1 MTAPPYPGPTKQLS
15 SNYTV
20 EGTQFAIADEDGDV
34 LEPEDIWRH
43 SRATEEHTHD
53 DQRGLP
59 VRRID
64 AVSAPSDTGH
74 VQVDGD
80 DLKWWGDLSGSVM
93 GAVTTNSDQTIDGVK
108 RFADPLLLPRQ
119 VSAPPAPGSGLGYLY
134 LGPSDRLYLR
144 SGNNPPAPVGTP
156 GLLVPATAWQ
166 TQQTAGQPSLA
177 QITLGADPVWAL
189 VYNVA
194 TNQYA
199 TLTTVVPYNYGGTPI
214 VCYVHWTYPVLT
226 GFVNWTLHAKVT
238 APGAEF
244 GVASWVEV
252 ASTTLEAPL
261 PVSAT
266 HLRSVLTWTTGLPLP
281 GDMVQFSLMR
291 DDADEV
297 AAGTKLPGNAFM
309 LDAGLL
315 FG

>member
-15 SNYTV
+15 ANYTV

-34 LEPEDIWRH
+34 LEPEDIWRQG
-43 SRATEEHTHD
+43 RAVEEHTHD
-53 DQRGLP
+53 DERGLP

-64 AVSAPSDTGH
+64 AVSLPSDTGH
-74 VQVDGD
+74 VTVDGD
-80 DLKWWGDLSGSVM
+80 DFKWWGDLSGSVLT
-93 GAVTTNSDQTIDGVK
+93 AVTNGTDQTIDGVK

-119 VSAPPAPGSGLGYLY
+119 VSAPPAPGPGLGYLY

-156 GLLVPATAWQ
+156 GMLVPALAWQ
-166 TQQTAGQPSLA
+166 TTQATGQPSVA
-177 QITLGADPVWAL
+177 QITIGADPVWTL

-194 TNQYA
+194 ANQYA
-199 TLTTVVPYNYGGTPI
+199 SLTSVVPYNYGGTPI
-214 VCYVHWTYPVLT
+214 ICYVHWTYPVLT
-226 GFVNWTLHAKVT
+226 GFVNWTLHVKVT
-238 APGAEF
+238 QPNQQFSTAT
-244 GVASWVEV
+244 WVEV
-252 ASTTLEAPL
+252 ASVTDNAPAAASAVHMRSTLQ
-261 PVSAT
+261 
-266 HLRSVLTWTTGLPLP
+266 WTTGLPQP